1 MRWPA
6 IALTALSLAGPVGAV
21 DWKMYGGAEGGQV
34 CFYDAV
40 SIDRK
45 PDGRLS
51 IWTICHVSEDL
62 ENFAAKRS
70 ELIDSA
76 ARKIAANE
84 YPPLALL
91 LAGTSFDQMA
101 SMALEEQAA
110 DSDFSPEP
118 KARILWELD
127 CPKKMI
133 RAIDV
138 SAGRLHGS
146 APKWN
151 YIAPQ
156 TNADRLLKMNCR

>member
-127 CPKKMI
+127 CPKKRYGPSMFL
-133 RAIDV
+133 RAGFM
-138 SAGRLHGS
+138 GRRRNGIILRLR
-146 APKWN
+146 PML
-151 YIAPQ
+151 IAC
-156 TNADRLLKMNCR
+156 LK